1 MSQRWAVVITAADG
15 TLSIAGP
22 FVNETQ
28 ASGWSARLELA
39 SNGDL
44 AGQAA
49 PIENPA
55 FVLEGIGA

>member
-1 MSQRWAVVITAADG
+1 MQKWAVVITAPDG
-15 TLSIAGP
+15 TLSVAGP
-22 FVNETQ
+22 FANDVQ
-28 ASGWSARLELA
+28 AGGWAARLELA

-55 FVLEGIGA
+55 IVLEEAGG